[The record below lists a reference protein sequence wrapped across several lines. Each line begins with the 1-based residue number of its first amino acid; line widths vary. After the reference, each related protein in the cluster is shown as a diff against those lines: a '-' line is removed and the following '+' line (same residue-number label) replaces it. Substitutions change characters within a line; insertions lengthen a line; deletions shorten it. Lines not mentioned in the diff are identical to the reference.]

1 MAAHVMCCRVINPAA
16 CFCNMVILTLDGP
29 AWLHSSSG
37 REHREHACWA
47 SSGSV
52 KERADCR
59 QAERATGKDVEAE
72 GSRPRLPFLQGF
84 LAGFL
89 SSFLASAGLP
99 SAPSFLRRFTMG
111 LRQASRL

>member
-1 MAAHVMCCRVINPAA
+1 MRASWQQTAEAP
-16 CFCNMVILTLDGP
+16 
-29 AWLHSSSG
+29 G
-37 REHREHACWA
+37 R
-47 SSGSV
+47 
-52 KERADCR
+52 
-59 QAERATGKDVEAE
+59 DVEAE

-111 LRQASRL
+111 LRQASSL